1 MSDHDERWVL
11 DHLIGMCRDEEQTL
25 RFAATHVADGKLR
38 ALFGELAEQRAQ
50 FGQRSAAARPPARRG
65 QRGGQRGNMARGMH
79 RRWMAM
85 KDSLMGH
92 SERAMLSEAKKSEEK
107 TVKTF
112 EDALGGMLPPTVRDL
127 VEAQHAQA
135 QAGRDRVRS
144 LMTSKGSCSGQC
156 SGPAVS
162 ESESGI

>member
-50 FGQRSAAARPPARRG
+50 FANELLPHARRL
-65 QRGGQRGNMARGMH
+65 GGGGAVIAEGTWQGALH
-79 RRWMAM
+79 RRWMAFR
-85 KDSLMGH
+85 DSLMGH
-92 SERAMLSEAKKSEEK
+92 SERAMLSEAQKGEEN
-107 TVKTF
+107 TVKNF
-112 EDALGGMLPPTVRDL
+112 EEALGGMLPPTVRDL

-135 QAGRDRVRS
+135 QAGRDRLRS
-144 LMTSKGSCSGQC
+144 MMT
-156 SGPAVS
+156 P
-162 ESESGI
+162 